1 MEDYLYICTLS
12 HRFVKE
18 SLFYISI
25 TKQAI
30 EKSSRMKKKI
40 LLVDDKATIGKV
52 AGIYLGKD
60 YDFTYLEDPIKAI
73 EWLNEGNVPDL
84 IISDIRM
91 PLMTGDEFLRYM
103 KNNELFKSIPIVMLS
118 SEESTTERIRLL
130 EEGAEDYILKPF
142 NPLELKIRIK
152 KIID

>member
-1 MEDYLYICTLS
+1 M
-12 HRFVKE
+12 F
-18 SLFYISI
+18 
-25 TKQAI
+25 
-30 EKSSRMKKKI
+30 MKKKI
-40 LLVDDKATIGKV
+40 LLVDDKETIGKV

-60 YDFTYLEDPIKAI
+60 YDFTYIENPIKAI
-73 EWLNEGNVPDL
+73 EWLNAGNMPDL

-91 PLMTGDEFLRYM
+91 PLMTGDEFLRFM
-103 KNNELFKSIPIVMLS
+103 KANALFKSIPIIMLS
-118 SEESTTERIRLL
+118 SEESTSERIRLL

>member
-1 MEDYLYICTLS
+1 
-12 HRFVKE
+12 
-18 SLFYISI
+18 
-25 TKQAI
+25 
-30 EKSSRMKKKI
+30 MKKKI

-73 EWLNEGNVPDL
+73 EWLN
-84 IISDIRM
+84 M

>member
-1 MEDYLYICTLS
+1 
-12 HRFVKE
+12 
-18 SLFYISI
+18 
-25 TKQAI
+25 
-30 EKSSRMKKKI
+30 MKKKI

-52 AGIYLGKD
+52 ASVYLGKD
-60 YDFTYLEDPIKAI
+60 YDFTYREDP
-73 EWLNEGNVPDL
+73 

-142 NPLELKIRIK
+142 NPLELKVRIK